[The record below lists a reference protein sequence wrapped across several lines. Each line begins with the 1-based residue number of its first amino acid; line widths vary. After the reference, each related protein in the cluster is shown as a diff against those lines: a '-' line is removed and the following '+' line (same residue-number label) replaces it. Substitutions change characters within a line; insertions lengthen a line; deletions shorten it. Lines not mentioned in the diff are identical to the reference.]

1 MPGGCAVCLRA
12 AAVGHPGLMAAHSGS
27 LATAPAPRQAPGM
40 YRVCLVC
47 LGNICRSPMAEVV
60 LREELGRAG
69 LAGRVDVD
77 SAGTGDWHVG
87 EPMDE
92 GAAQELTRR
101 GYDGSRHRARQFEPS
116 WFGRYDLV
124 AAMDAANLRRLQAMA
139 QGHEDE
145 DRIILFT
152 HFDPER
158 AGQMD
163 GRDLGIPDP
172 YGEGAD
178 QFALVFDMVRGAARG
193 LAGQLS
199 VTLGK
204 RPASPSPVTPD

>member
-1 MPGGCAVCLRA
+1 
-12 AAVGHPGLMAAHSGS
+12 
-27 LATAPAPRQAPGM
+27 M

-60 LREELGRAG
+60 LREELERAG
-69 LAGRVDVD
+69 LADRVEVD
-77 SAGTGDWHVG
+77 SAGTGDWHLG

-101 GYDGSRHRARQFEPS
+101 GYDGSGHRARQFEAS
-116 WFGRYDLV
+116 WLKRYDLV
-124 AAMDAANLRRLQAMA
+124 AAMDEANLRRLQAMTRGR
-139 QGHEDE
+139 QDE

-152 HFDPER
+152 RFDPDR

-178 QFALVFDMVRGAARG
+178 QFALVFDMIRGAARG

-199 VTLGK
+199 VTLAG